1 MESGLFTGVKV
12 DEVASKQPEIAK
24 AQFYQTL
31 ADSIKARL
39 LSDTEQ
45 QLCNA
50 VKVHMR
56 CPRVWGN

>member
-1 MESGLFTGVKV
+1 VESGLFRGVKV

-45 QLCNA
+45 QL
-50 VKVHMR
+50 
-56 CPRVWGN
+56 